1 MNRNPKNKHLKRI
14 NAPNSWLLDK
24 LSGVWAPRPS
34 PGPHK
39 LRECLP
45 IIIMLRN
52 RLKYA
57 LTAREVKMIVMG
69 RHIRVDGKVRTD
81 TKFPC
86 GFQDVVTI
94 NRTGEH
100 FRLIY
105 DVKGRFHL
113 HRIPVT
119 EANWKLLKVKKK
131 ALGARGIPYIVTH
144 DGRTI
149 PYPDPNIFVNDT
161 IKYDFIKGKILQVCH
176 FRVGGICMLT
186 AGRGVGRVGVI
197 EKVERHPGA
206 FDICHIRDAKDHK
219 FATRKDN
226 IFIIGAGSKPMIS
239 LPKTKGIKYTIIKDR
254 AHRLQRQANPVHK
267 QNQRL
272 EMSGGKLLDPASMKL
287 RKAKREKK
295 RLLKILREQERKA
308 RQTQPKKK
316 KSKKKKKAEA
326 E

>member
-1 MNRNPKNKHLKRI
+1 MNRNPKNRHLKRI
-14 NAPNSWLLDK
+14 NAPHHWMLDK

-39 LRECLP
+39 LRECMP

-57 LTAREVKMIVMG
+57 LTAREVKLIVMG

-86 GFQDVVTI
+86 GYQDVVTI

-100 FRLIY
+100 FRLVY

-113 HRIPVT
+113 HRIPVS
-119 EANWKLLKVKKK
+119 EATWKLLKVKKK

-149 PYPDPNIFVNDT
+149 PYPDPKIHVNDT
-161 IKYDFIKGKILQVCH
+161 IKYDFMKGKVLQICH
-176 FRVGGICMLT
+176 FRVGGLCMVT
-186 AGRGVGRVGVI
+186 SGRGVGRVGVI
-197 EKVERHPGA
+197 EKLEKHPGA
-206 FDICHIRDAKDHK
+206 FDIVHLRDAKDHK

-226 IFIIGAGSKPMIS
+226 VFTIGVGSKPLIS
-239 LPKTKGIKYTIIKDR
+239 LPKTQGIKFSIIEEREK
-254 AHRLQRQANPVHK
+254 RLARQSNPKHK
-267 QNQRL
+267 QTRRKEL
-272 EMSGGKLLDPASMKL
+272 SGKGKIVPEATTEL
-287 RKAKREKK
+287 RKMMKERK
-295 RLLKILREQERKA
+295 RLIMLLRKQEAK
-308 RQTQPKKK
+308 QMKKKPKKAKKTK
-316 KSKKKKKAEA
+316 KSE

>member
-14 NAPNSWLLDK
+14 NAPNAWLLDK

-86 GFQDVVTI
+86 GLQDVVTI

-113 HRIPVT
+113 HRIPVE
-119 EANWKLLKVKKK
+119 EATWKLLKVKKK

-149 PYPDPNIFVNDT
+149 PYPTPEISVSDT
-161 IKYDFIKGKILQVCH
+161 IQYDFMAGKVLKICKFH
-176 FRVGGICMLT
+176 TGGICMVT
-186 AGRGVGRVGVI
+186 GGRNIGRVGI
-197 EKVERHPGA
+197 LEKLEKHPGA
-206 FDICHIRDAKDHK
+206 FDICHIRDVKDHK

-226 IFIIGAGSKPMIS
+226 IFIIGAGSKPLIS
-239 LPKTKGIKYTIIKDR
+239 LTKTKGIKYTIIEDR
-254 AHRLQRQANPVHK
+254 EFRLKRQTNPVHN
-267 QNQRL
+267 QNNRKEL
-272 EMSGGKLLDPASMKL
+272 SNKGIIIPKDTIKL
-287 RKAKREKK
+287 RKQLKEKK
-295 RLLKILREQERKA
+295 RLLKILRDQERKS
-308 RQTQPKKK
+308 R
-316 KSKKKKKAEA
+316 KSKPRKK
-326 E
+326 